1 MWPNDGLPSQI
12 CARCASKLHIAFQL
26 KKQCEKSDLK
36 LRQYK
41 AILPHKQ
48 LKVSDELQPSLNL
61 GENELPQQ
69 VCRFVVQIGNS
80 LNSIVF
86 VM

>member
-1 MWPNDGLPSQI
+1 MWPNDGLPGQI

-41 AILPHKQ
+41 AISRHKQ
-48 LKVSDELQPSLNL
+48 LKVTDELQPSLNL
-61 GENELPQQ
+61 GENGLPQQ
-69 VCRFVVQIGNS
+69 VCRFVALIGNN
-80 LNSIVF
+80 LNSMAF

>member
-1 MWPNDGLPSQI
+1 MWPNDGLPGQI

-41 AILPHKQ
+41 AISPRKQ
-48 LKVSDELQPSLNL
+48 LKVTDELQSSLNL
-61 GENELPQQ
+61 GENGLPQQ
-69 VCRFVVQIGNS
+69 VCRYVMVKSNS

-86 VM
+86 VI